1 MKVRIFKKWK
11 RSIYK
16 RLLKYG
22 VISPKIILLLDGGVC
37 SQMYQYML
45 GQLYKER
52 GYKVAYDLSFYD
64 EWGLDKDN
72 LFVRNFDLLKAFPY
86 LKMEAAS
93 PLEISVY
100 KQKYYYVGNNTT
112 ARIAD
117 FSFLEKTPP
126 IYLGGYYLLPA
137 ETYLSAFRSIFKM
150 SPNVLDKENLQICS
164 EIDSKSC
171 SVAVHVRRGDLKVE
185 QYDYGTPPTMEYFKN
200 AIAYFKGKFEAP
212 FFYFF
217 SDEPDWIVDD
227 LVPYLQMS
235 SGEYRVVNANGSDKG
250 YMDLYLMA
258 HCKHQIAS
266 KGTLGKYGALLEDN
280 PEKIVVLCND
290 KLEYRWKELIQNTVF
305 L

>member
-1 MKVRIFKKWK
+1 MRILKKWK

-22 VISPKIILLLDGGVC
+22 IVSPKVVLLLDGGIC
-37 SQMYQYML
+37 SQMHQYLL

-72 LFVRNFDLLKAFPY
+72 KFVRNFDLLKAFPY
-86 LKMEAAS
+86 LKMQAAS
-93 PLEISVY
+93 PLEIGVY

-117 FSFLEKTPP
+117 FSFLDKTPP
-126 IYLGGYYLLPA
+126 IYLGGYYLLPP
-137 ETYLSAFRSIFKM
+137 EIYLSAFRSLFKM
-150 SPNVLDKENLQICS
+150 SSGVLDKENIHICN

-185 QYDYGTPPTMEYFKN
+185 QYDYGTPPTMDYFKN
-200 AIAYFKGKFEAP
+200 AVNYFKGKFESP

-217 SDEPDWIVDD
+217 SDEPDWVVDE
-227 LVPYLQMS
+227 LVPYLQIL
-235 SGEYRVVNANGSDKG
+235 GEEYRVVSINGSDRG
-250 YMDLYLMA
+250 YMDLYLIA

-280 PEKIVVLCND
+280 PEKIVVLCDD
-290 KLEYRWKELIQNTVF
+290 KLEYRWKELLQNTVF

>member
-1 MKVRIFKKWK
+1 MKILKKWE

-16 RLLKYG
+16 KMMKYG

-86 LKMEAAS
+86 LKMKAAS

-150 SPNVLDKENLQICS
+150 SPNVLDKDNLQICS

-217 SDEPDWIVDD
+217 SDEPNWIVDD

>member
-1 MKVRIFKKWK
+1 MKMRIFKKWK

-86 LKMEAAS
+86 LKMKAAS

-235 SGEYRVVNANGSDKG
+235 SGEYGVVNANGSDKG

>member
-1 MKVRIFKKWK
+1 MKMRIFKKWK

>member
-1 MKVRIFKKWK
+1 MM
-11 RSIYK
+11 
-16 RLLKYG
+16 KYG

-86 LKMEAAS
+86 LKMKAAS

-150 SPNVLDKENLQICS
+150 SPNVLDKDNLQICS

-217 SDEPDWIVDD
+217 SDEPNWIVDD